1 MDFFDRCIF
10 NVLRDGTSRDFN
22 QLLREVD
29 FSHNTLR
36 LHLRRL
42 VDQGLVV
49 KEKTPSKGLGRPR
62 FTYSLPPK
70 LHRQASRLLSDPL
83 GEIVTLPFRK
93 LRHLCRFEKGGYCK
107 KIKGRCEAQNCPQI
121 LRKE

>member
-1 MDFFDRCIF
+1 MDFFDRRILE
-10 NVLRDGTSRDFN
+10 VLGDGRSRDFH
-22 QLLREVD
+22 QLLEAVD

-49 KEKTPSKGLGRPR
+49 KEKTRPKGQGRPR
-62 FTYSLPPK
+62 FTYSMPPK
-70 LHRQASRLLSDPL
+70 LHGHASRLTSNPL
-83 GEIVTLPFRK
+83 GEIVTLPFQK

-107 KIKGRCEAQNCPQI
+107 KISGRCTSQNCPQI
-121 LRKE
+121 VK

>member
-1 MDFFDRCIF
+1 MDFFDKCILS
-10 NVLRDGTSRDFN
+10 VLRDGRSRDFN

-62 FTYSLPPK
+62 FTYSAPPK
-70 LHRQASRLLSDPL
+70 LHRQASRLFSDPFS
-83 GEIVTLPFRK
+83 EIVTLPFRK

-107 KIKGRCEAQNCPQI
+107 KVKRKCEAQNCPQI
-121 LRKE
+121 LKKE

>member
-1 MDFFDRCIF
+1 MDLFDECIL
-10 NVLRDGTSRDFN
+10 NVLRDGKPRDFH
-22 QLLREVD
+22 QLLEEVD

-42 VDQGLVV
+42 MNQGLIA
-49 KEKTPSKGLGRPR
+49 KEKIRSKGRGMPK

-83 GEIVTLPFRK
+83 GEVVTLSFRK
-93 LRHLCRFEKGGYCK
+93 LRHLCRYEKGGYCK
-107 KIKGRCEAQNCPQI
+107 KIRGNCAPQNCPQI
-121 LRKE
+121 LKGE